1 MFKETL
7 ESVVK
12 SALARKAL
20 FDSSKLR
27 YMIAAALAGAYVGIG
42 IILIFTLGG
51 TLSAAGSPFS
61 GLIMGLSFGIALT
74 LVIFAGAEL
83 FTGNNMIFTV
93 SSLAKATRWRDAIN
107 NWVWCFVGNLIG
119 AMVLCLIIYKTEL
132 FGSVAPDHLLFT
144 AAAKKMNLDVVS
156 LFFRGIMCNW
166 LVCLAIWTSMRA
178 KEDTAKLVLIFWMLF
193 AFIASGYE
201 HSIANMTVLGLA
213 LLLPNH
219 PETITLA
226 GWFHNMI
233 PVTLGNMVGGGIF
246 VGALYWLITPIK
258 SKLSIQ
264 QPASQSIVTPGT
276 AELNKQS

>member
-7 ESVVK
+7 ETVVK

-42 IILIFTLGG
+42 IILIFTIGG
-51 TLSAAGSPFS
+51 TLAAAKSPFS
-61 GLIMGLSFGIALT
+61 GMIMGLSFGIALT

-83 FTGNNMIFTV
+83 FTGNNMFFTV
-93 SSLAKATRWRDAIN
+93 SSLSKATRWRDAIN
-107 NWVWCFVGNLIG
+107 NWVWCFAGNLIG
-119 AMVLCLIIYKTEL
+119 AMALCLIIYKTEL
-132 FGSVAPDHLLFT
+132 FGSIPPDHLLFAT
-144 AAAKKMNLDVVS
+144 AAKKMNLDVVS

-166 LVCLAIWTSMRA
+166 LVCLAIWTSLRA
-178 KEDTAKLVLIFWMLF
+178 KEDTAKLILIFWMLF

-219 PETITLA
+219 PETITIA

-246 VGALYWLITPIK
+246 VGALYWFISPIK
-258 SKLSIQ
+258 SKFTVQ
-264 QPASQSIVTPGT
+264 QPAPQPIVAPGT
-276 AELNKQS
+276 VELNKQS